1 MGKTWTTPEQK
12 KWLEQRLSQ
21 YLEEQKRDRTSHF
34 LLTVNEEWFKKFPEE
49 DVLLFSTEPGQSR
62 SAEEAEQLAHAQ
74 ELCKTVS
81 A

>member
-1 MGKTWTTPEQK
+1 VDDSRAKK

-21 YLEEQKRDRTSHF
+21 YLEEQKRDCTSCF

-49 DVLLFSTEPGQSR
+49 DALLLSTEPGQPL
-62 SAEEAEQLAHAQ
+62 SAEEAKQLASTQ